1 MNELT
6 HRQAI
11 CALANVAEK
20 LALVEDRLWRV
31 RAVLRVD
38 RRPEATDV
46 SEMLVQVLEATE
58 MAHAVE
64 YSAAREFAT
73 SAIQCAME
81 RRQA

>member
-11 CALANVAEK
+11 CALADVAEK
-20 LALVEDRLWRV
+20 LALVEDGLWRV

-46 SEMLVQVLEATE
+46 SEVLIQVLEATE

-64 YSAAREFAT
+64 YSAAKEIAA
-73 SAIQCAME
+73 SAIQYARK